1 MVRPPRR
8 QLATLGGAVLFSA
21 VLASEGVAQHTPPSA
36 EVAMQAR
43 VTILPAV
50 ETRSAPLAL
59 IADFSTQELHAAEMH
74 AAEPHAPQA
83 TRRSLRVA
91 EPTVY
96 RMVTTEGSAIAGPP
110 VLRTLEWGP
119 PSEDRRLV
127 RYVVAIIS

>member
-8 QLATLGGAVLFSA
+8 QLASLGGAVLFSV

-36 EVAMQAR
+36 ELSMQAR

-59 IADFSTQELHAAEMH
+59 IADFSTQEPHAAELH
-74 AAEPHAPQA
+74 EPRA
-83 TRRSLRVA
+83 TRPYLRVA
-91 EPTVY
+91 EPTALGAVA
-96 RMVTTEGSAIAGPP
+96 TGGTAAAGPP